1 MTAKVAQTSWETDT
15 MSHPFNH
22 IRSHH
27 HERQRVHHI
36 ASEHEPSRMPHILH
50 RKAGGRVE
58 HEDAAEDAAMVRHMV
73 KPGALKGHKA
83 KHRQDKVKRA
93 KGGRTN
99 KHKGTNVNVIVAP
112 GGGHGAAAPMP
123 ASPPAAAAPP
133 AMPPRP
139 PMPMAGPPPG
149 GPPMPPPGLGAPG
162 MGPRRHGGRAYAHGG
177 GVKNGPAWDGMMKA
191 ITPVQHSDG
200 KGDGNDIG
208 RGAVITKAKGGPIM
222 PANVGKLA
230 PRNTPSGVAGLSGGV
245 KRKTGGPIYA
255 PATGHMG
262 PKLPG
267 GSGGGQAREVKERRA
282 RKMYASA

>member
-1 MTAKVAQTSWETDT
+1 

-22 IRSHH
+22 LRSHH

-36 ASEHEPSRMPHILH
+36 ASEHEPTRTHHITH
-50 RKAGGRVE
+50 RKAGGRVGHGDE
-58 HEDAAEDAAMVRHMV
+58 AEDKALVRHMV
-73 KPGALKGHKA
+73 KPGALKSDGHKT

-112 GGGHGAAAPMP
+112 SGGHQNGPMP
-123 ASPPAAAAPP
+123 PPAAAAMPA

-139 PMPMAGPPPG
+139 PMPMAPPGGAAVPPPG
-149 GPPMPPPGLGAPG
+149 LGAGPPGLGAPG
-162 MGPRRHGGRAYAHGG
+162 LGPRRHGGRAYAHGG

-200 KGDGNDIG
+200 KGDGKNIG
-208 RGAVITKAKGGPIM
+208 RGQPVTYAKGGGVE
-222 PANVGKLA
+222 PANVA
-230 PRNTPSGVAGLSGGV
+230 PLTPRRTPSGVAGLAGSGAL

-267 GSGGGQAREVKERRA
+267 GSGGGQAREFKEDRA
-282 RKMYASA
+282 RKKYASA